1 MEPKIVK
8 TLEEAIHAARAHTSS
23 VAAILDYEV
32 HLENMGEDEQDH
44 IKAMRRDAEQIYEL
58 TVGLVKQMKD
68 YKAYYIPKTA

>member
-44 IKAMRRDAEQIYEL
+44 IKLMRHDAEQAYRLMVDLIR
-58 TVGLVKQMKD
+58 QMND
-68 YKAYYIPKTA
+68 YKIYYVKK